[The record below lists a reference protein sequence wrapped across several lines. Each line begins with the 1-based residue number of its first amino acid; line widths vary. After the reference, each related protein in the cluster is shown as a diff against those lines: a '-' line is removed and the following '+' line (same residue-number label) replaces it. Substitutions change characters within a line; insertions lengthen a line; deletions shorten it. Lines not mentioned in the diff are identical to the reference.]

1 MHLIRLKFSILA
13 TITGIIGLS
22 TLFVAIL
29 LRLTGSFNIYF
40 TILIVL
46 FFNLIQWLY
55 APKMIESLYRM
66 KEVTR
71 NDEPRL
77 HELTKRICD
86 KAKFPIPKIMIA
98 NMPIPNAF
106 AYGSPISGNRIAV
119 TTELTKILEEEEVE
133 AVLAHEVG
141 HLKHKDVQVM
151 MFASVLPAIFYY
163 IGISFMFSSM
173 WGNRR
178 TNSGNGI
185 AIGIVSMALYWI
197 LTLGVMRLSRLREY
211 YADQMAINNVD
222 DGSRKLSEALA
233 KITIHSGKYKLK
245 NRNTGKTSSF
255 KSLFISDPDRSEKD
269 EVLIAKSGIGQCDQK
284 LVKDILQ
291 RKITVRDRIM
301 EALSTHPNIVKRL
314 KAINN

>member
-1 MHLIRLKFSILA
+1 
-13 TITGIIGLS
+13 
-22 TLFVAIL
+22 
-29 LRLTGSFNIYF
+29 
-40 TILIVL
+40 
-46 FFNLIQWLY
+46 
-55 APKMIESLYRM
+55 MIESLYRM

-185 AIGIVSMALYWI
+185 AIGICLLY
-197 LTLGVMRLSRLREY
+197 TSDA
-211 YADQMAINNVD
+211 AD
-222 DGSRKLSEALA
+222 E
-233 KITIHSGKYKLK
+233 
-245 NRNTGKTSSF
+245 
-255 KSLFISDPDRSEKD
+255 
-269 EVLIAKSGIGQCDQK
+269 
-284 LVKDILQ
+284 
-291 RKITVRDRIM
+291 
-301 EALSTHPNIVKRL
+301 
-314 KAINN
+314 